1 MPSADSQD
9 PRVYLA
15 AERTFLAWIRTGLSL
30 MGFGFVVARFGLFL
44 REIEFS
50 QHPLSLHSAR
60 FTLWVGT
67 ALILIGVAVNLF
79 SAFQHIRF
87 VSAVKRGTEVV
98 DRPVTMAS
106 ARGPAPG
113 SQRASTWATL
123 IPCTCVQPRREPRDT
138 PSASATRPR
147 FSITDSRLSWL
158 DRLQLRL
165 ANGPVETPPRR
176 VKNPCGRGNRSTW
189 IASGV
194 I

>member
-87 VSAVKRGTEVV
+87 VTAVKRGTEVV
-98 DRPVTMAS
+98 DRPVTMAVVI
-106 ARGPAPG
+106 A
-113 SQRASTWATL
+113 L
-123 IPCTCVQPRREPRDT
+123 I
-138 PSASATRPR
+138 
-147 FSITDSRLSWL
+147 
-158 DRLQLRL
+158 L
-165 ANGPVETPPRR
+165 AVTG
-176 VKNPCGRGNRSTW
+176 
-189 IASGV
+189 IAMTIYLV
-194 I
+194 FIR